1 MVEAD
6 TQQASDGSRSHSR
19 VQYRRHRLAA
29 MAARAGVA
37 SSSTTLSPRVAQGAS
52 NIRGEQRGKKR
63 KYPCL
68 SMPLFRS
75 PLSRMLVSPRIQLP
89 GIQLRSPLVG
99 HRKSPYA
106 ERRMLHIDL
115 NVEVEEENADPEER
129 GLDSGIDQVH
139 QENAQNCFDA
149 DDDVP
154 VALEDEEI
162 GVDPGQENIQPWFD
176 PFFDSDVDDVVPVP
190 QENTRKN
197 VMPDNDKRRAM
208 FDSMHVKARKGY
220 LKGHESKEVSAQFSV
235 PVRTVQR
242 IWKKGKSCLDQ
253 GIPVDVESGRSR
265 CGRKKMVVD
274 VSRLEDSSILSR
286 TTIQDVATQ
295 LGVSKSKVYIMK
307 KEGAIKRVS
316 SSFDPHLTDQ
326 DKIDRLRWCLEML
339 DPRTVPHNPVFKPL
353 FDYIFIDEKWFN
365 ITRKTVRYYA
375 APIAARCIRTVQN
388 KNFGCVWL
396 QATLCHSLPRLRLGK
411 FDNCLVVATVVARFP
426 SNKLGPTCQ
435 WLKKVW
441 QDSLRLS
448 KLWLTI

>member
-1 MVEAD
+1 MEAD